1 VLRAALRVNWKTL
14 GLERRMAMFKRS
26 TKSAKGFDWAGLGW
40 LFLFFWY
47 FSGITQLLIQLSGT
61 SGFSGFRQAFFMSAL
76 WLAPMLVFPRQTRV
90 LAAVIGV
97 VLWACSM
104 ASLGYFFVYQQ
115 EFSQSVIFIMF
126 ESNIS
131 EAGEYL
137 TQYFAWWIVL
147 AFIAHTALA
156 IFLWT
161 RVRPVYLPRGQALLA
176 ATAILVAIVGYPLV
190 KQIARS
196 ETLADGI
203 DRFETRIEPAVP
215 WQMIVAYRRYT
226 EQLDNMQGMLHSAS
240 QIPPLTNLKDAAAG
254 QPSTLVLVIGESTN
268 RQRMSLYGYP
278 RATTPELDKLRDQLA
293 VFDNVITPRPYTIE
307 ALQQVLTFADEENPD
322 LYLKTPSI
330 VSMMKQAGYKTYW
343 ITNQQTMTK
352 RNTMLTTFS
361 EQADEQVYLNNNRNQ
376 NARQYDGD
384 VLAPFSK
391 ALADPAERKFIV
403 VHLLGTHMSYQY
415 RYPPSFDKFTDREGV
430 PAGISDD
437 QLPTYNSYD
446 NAVLYN
452 DFVVS
457 SLIKDY
463 AKTDPN
469 GFLLYLSDHGE
480 DVFDSAGH
488 STLGRNEG
496 KPTAPMYTIP
506 FMAYASPKWRES
518 HSWNFAGDLQRP
530 YSSSQLIHT
539 WADLAG
545 LSSTEL
551 DRSKSLVSDSFKPR
565 PLLIGDPYQRQQKP
579 LIDFSLIKPKKA
591 AATEVVLQETPAL

>member
-1 VLRAALRVNWKTL
+1 
-14 GLERRMAMFKRS
+14 MAMFKRS
-26 TKSAKGFDWAGLGW
+26 TKSATGFDWAGLGW
-40 LFLFFWY
+40 MFLFFWY
-47 FSGITQLLIQLSGT
+47 FSGITQLLIQLTGT

-76 WLAPMLVFPRQTRV
+76 WLAPMLLFPRRARL
-90 LAAVIGV
+90 LAALIGV

-104 ASLGYFFVYQQ
+104 ASLGYFFIYQQ

-131 EAGEYL
+131 EAGEYA

-156 IFLWT
+156 VFLWT
-161 RVRPVYLPRGQALLA
+161 RVRPVYLPRGRAMVA
-176 ATAILVAIVGYPLV
+176 ATAIVLAIVGYPLV
-190 KQIARS
+190 KQIATND
-196 ETLADGI
+196 TLERAIDG
-203 DRFETRIEPAVP
+203 FETRVEPAVP

-226 EQLDNMQGMLHSAS
+226 QQLNNMQGMLDNVSK
-240 QIPPLTNLKDAAAG
+240 IPPLSNFKDSMAG

-278 RATTPELDKLRDQLA
+278 RKTTPELDKLRDQLD

-307 ALQQVLTFADEENPD
+307 ALQQVLTFADEDNPD

-330 VSMMKQAGYKTYW
+330 VSMMKQAGYKTFW

-384 VLAPFSK
+384 VLEPFSK
-391 ALADPAERKFIV
+391 ALADKAERKLIV

-415 RYPPSFDKFTDREGV
+415 RYPPSFDTFTDRQGV
-430 PAGISDD
+430 PDAVSDD

-446 NAVLYN
+446 NAVRYN

-488 STLGRNEG
+488 DTLGRNEG

-506 FMAYASPKWRES
+506 FMTWASPKWRAT
-518 HSWNFAGDLQRP
+518 HDWNMRGDLQRP

-545 LSSTEL
+545 LSFDEL
-551 DRSKSLVSDSFKPR
+551 DRSRSLVSDSFKPR
-565 PLLIGDPYQRQQKP
+565 PLLIGDPYQRSQKA
-579 LIDFSLIKPKKA
+579 LIDFSLIKPKA
-591 AATEVVLQETPAL
+591 STTPRSVVQK

>member
-1 VLRAALRVNWKTL
+1 MAL
-14 GLERRMAMFKRS
+14 FQRS
-26 TKSAKGFDWAGLGW
+26 SSTEKGFDWSGFLW

-47 FSGITQLLIQLSGT
+47 FSGITQLLIQLTGT
-61 SGFSGFRQAFFMSAL
+61 SGFTGFRQAFVMSAV
-76 WLAPMLVFPRQTRV
+76 WLAPMLLFPKQTRV
-90 LAAVIGV
+90 MAAVIGV

-104 ASLGYFFVYQQ
+104 ASLGYFFIYQQ

-126 ESNIS
+126 ESNVA
-131 EAGEYL
+131 EAGEYM
-137 TQYFAWWIVL
+137 TQYFAWWMVP
-147 AFIAHTALA
+147 AFLAHTLFAY
-156 IFLWT
+156 FLWT
-161 RVRPVYLPRGQALLA
+161 RLRPVYLPRGRALVA
-176 ATAILVAIVGYPLV
+176 ATAIVVAVVGYPLI
-190 KQIARS
+190 KQTLRTGS
-196 ETLADGI
+196 LADGFEK
-203 DRFETRIEPAVP
+203 FETRIEPAVP
-215 WQMIVAYRRYT
+215 WQMAVAYHRY
-226 EQLDNMQGMLHSAS
+226 LDTLAGMQDMLTSAS
-240 QIPPLTNLKDAAAG
+240 QVPPLRNLKDSMAD
-254 QPSTLVLVIGESTN
+254 QPATLVLVIGESTN

-278 RATTPELDKLRDQLA
+278 RQTTPELDKLKDQLA

-322 LYLKTPSI
+322 LYLSTPSL
-330 VSMMKQAGYKTYW
+330 VRMMKQAGYKTFW

-376 NARQYDGD
+376 NAAQYDGD
-384 VLAPFSK
+384 VIEPFNK
-391 ALADPAERKFIV
+391 ALADAAPRKLIV

-415 RYPPSFDKFTDREGV
+415 RYPSSFDKFQDRNGV
-430 PAGISDD
+430 PAGVRDD

-463 AKTDPN
+463 AKSDPN

-488 STLGRNEG
+488 NTLGRNEA

-506 FMAYASPKWRES
+506 FIAWASPKWRES
-518 HSWNFAGDLQRP
+518 HDWNFAGDLDRP
-530 YSSSQLIHT
+530 YSSSHLIHT

-545 LSSTEL
+545 LSFDEL
-551 DRSKSLVSDSFKPR
+551 DRSKSLVSADFKAR
-565 PLLIGDPYQRQQKP
+565 PLMIGDPYAREQKA
-579 LIDFSLIKPKKA
+579 LIDFSLIKPKVKPDPA
-591 AATEVVLQETPAL
+591 EVVVK

>member
-1 VLRAALRVNWKTL
+1 
-14 GLERRMAMFKRS
+14 MAMFKRS
-26 TKSAKGFDWAGLGW
+26 TTSAKGFDWAGLGW

-61 SGFSGFRQAFFMSAL
+61 SGFSGFRQAFFLSAV
-76 WLAPMLVFPRQTRV
+76 WLAPLLIFPRRTRL
-90 LAAVIGV
+90 LAALIGV
-97 VLWACSM
+97 VLWACSL
-104 ASLGYFFVYQQ
+104 ASLGYFFIYQQ

-147 AFIAHTALA
+147 AFIAHTAVA

-161 RVRPVYLPRGQALLA
+161 RVRPVYLPRAQALVA
-176 ATAILVAIVGYPLV
+176 ATAILVAIIGYPLV

-196 ETLADGI
+196 DTLEDAI
-203 DRFETRIEPAVP
+203 DRFESRIEPAVP
-215 WQMIVAYRRYT
+215 WQMIVGYHRYT
-226 EQLDNMQGMLHSAS
+226 QQLDNMQDMLDSAS
-240 QIPPLTNLKDAAAG
+240 QIPPLTNLKDNMAG

-278 RATTPELDKLRDQLA
+278 RNTTPELDKLRDQLA

-322 LYLKTPSI
+322 LYLKTPSV

-415 RYPPSFDKFTDREGV
+415 RYPPTFEKFTDRQGV

-437 QLPTYNSYD
+437 QLPIYNSYD

-488 STLGRNEG
+488 ATLGRNEG

-518 HSWNFAGDLQRP
+518 HDWKFAGDLQRP

-545 LSSTEL
+545 LSFNEL
-551 DRSKSLVSDSFKPR
+551 DRSKSLVSDSFTPR
-565 PLLIGDPYQRQQKP
+565 PLLIGNPYQRAQKA

-591 AATEVVLQETPAL
+591 SPADVVLQDKPAL

>member
-1 VLRAALRVNWKTL
+1 
-14 GLERRMAMFKRS
+14 MAS

-40 LFLFFWY
+40 MFLFFWY
-47 FSGITQLLIQLSGT
+47 FSGITQLLIQLTGT

-76 WLAPMLVFPRQTRV
+76 WLAPMLLFPRRARL
-90 LAAVIGV
+90 LAALIGV

-104 ASLGYFFVYQQ
+104 ASLGYFFIYQQ

-131 EAGEYL
+131 EAGEYA

-156 IFLWT
+156 VFLWT
-161 RVRPVYLPRGQALLA
+161 RVRPVYLPRGRAMVA
-176 ATAILVAIVGYPLV
+176 ATAIVLAIVGYPLV
-190 KQIARS
+190 KQIATND
-196 ETLADGI
+196 TLERAIDG
-203 DRFETRIEPAVP
+203 FETRVEPAVP

-226 EQLDNMQGMLHSAS
+226 QQLNNMQGMLDNVSK
-240 QIPPLTNLKDAAAG
+240 IPPLSNFKDSMAG

-278 RATTPELDKLRDQLA
+278 RKTTPELDKLRDQLD

-307 ALQQVLTFADEENPD
+307 ALQQVLTFADEDNPD

-330 VSMMKQAGYKTYW
+330 VSMMKQAGYKTFW

-384 VLAPFSK
+384 VLEPFSK
-391 ALADPAERKFIV
+391 ALADKAERKLIV

-415 RYPPSFDKFTDREGV
+415 RYPPSFDTFTDRQGV
-430 PAGISDD
+430 PDAVSDD

-446 NAVLYN
+446 NAVRYN

-463 AKTDPN
+463 AKTAPN

-488 STLGRNEG
+488 DTLGRNEG

-506 FMAYASPKWRES
+506 FMTWASPKWRAT
-518 HSWNFAGDLQRP
+518 HDWNMQGDIQRP

-545 LSSTEL
+545 LSFDEL
-551 DRSKSLVSDSFKPR
+551 DRSRSLVSDSFKPR
-565 PLLIGDPYQRQQKP
+565 PLLIGDPYQRSQKA
-579 LIDFSLIKPKKA
+579 LIDFSLIKPKA
-591 AATEVVLQETPAL
+591 STTPRSVVQK

>member
-1 VLRAALRVNWKTL
+1 MTV
-14 GLERRMAMFKRS
+14 FKRS
-26 TKSAKGFDWAGLGW
+26 TTTAKGFDWAGFLW

-47 FSGITQLLIQLSGT
+47 FSGITQLLIQLTGT
-61 SGFSGFRQAFFMSAL
+61 SGFSGFRQAFVMSAI
-76 WLAPMLVFPRQTRV
+76 WLAPMLLFPRQTRV
-90 LAAVIGV
+90 MAALIGV

-104 ASLGYFFVYQQ
+104 ASLGYFFIYQQ

-131 EAGEYL
+131 EAGEYM
-137 TQYFAWWIVL
+137 TQYFAWWMVA
-147 AFIAHTALA
+147 AFLAHTLFSY
-156 IFLWT
+156 FLWT
-161 RVRPVYLPRGQALLA
+161 RLRPVYMPRGRALVA
-176 ATAILVAIVGYPLV
+176 ATAILVAVVGYPLI
-190 KQIARS
+190 KQTARTGS
-196 ETLADGI
+196 LAGGFEK
-203 DRFETRIEPAVP
+203 FETRIEPAVP
-215 WQMIVAYRRYT
+215 WQMAVAYHRY
-226 EQLDNMQGMLHSAS
+226 LDTLAGMQDMLDSAS
-240 QIPPLTNLKDAAAG
+240 KIPPLKNLKDTMAN
-254 QPSTLVLVIGESTN
+254 QPATLVLVIGESTN

-278 RATTPELDKLRDQLA
+278 RETTPELDKLKDQMA

-322 LYLKTPSI
+322 LYLSTPSL
-330 VSMMKQAGYKTYW
+330 VSMMKQAGYKTFW

-376 NARQYDGD
+376 NAAQYDGD
-384 VLAPFSK
+384 VIAPFNK
-391 ALADPAERKFIV
+391 ALADAAPRKLIV

-415 RYPPSFDKFTDREGV
+415 RYPPSFNKFTDRKGV
-430 PAGISDD
+430 PDGVRDD
-437 QLPTYNSYD
+437 QVPTYNSYD

-463 AKTDPN
+463 AKSDPN
-469 GFLLYLSDHGE
+469 GFLMYLSDHGE

-488 STLGRNEG
+488 STLGRNEA

-506 FMAYASPKWRES
+506 FMAWASPKWRETHDWS
-518 HSWNFAGDLQRP
+518 FAGDLGRP

-545 LSSTEL
+545 LSFDEL

-565 PLLIGDPYQRQQKP
+565 PLMIGNPYERQTRP
-579 LIDFSLIKPKKA
+579 LIDFSLMKPKS
-591 AATEVVLQETPAL
+591 TPADPTVAHK

>member
-430 PAGISDD
+430 PASISDD

-591 AATEVVLQETPAL
+591 ATTEVVLQETPAL

>member
-1 VLRAALRVNWKTL
+1 
-14 GLERRMAMFKRS
+14 MAMFKRS

-430 PAGISDD
+430 PASISDD

-545 LSSTEL
+545 LSSEEL

-591 AATEVVLQETPAL
+591 ATTEVVLQETPAL

>member
-1 VLRAALRVNWKTL
+1 MAL
-14 GLERRMAMFKRS
+14 FKRS
-26 TKSAKGFDWAGLGW
+26 KTSANGFDWAGFLW

-47 FSGITQLLIQLSGT
+47 FSGITQLLIQLTGT
-61 SGFSGFRQAFFMSAL
+61 SGFTGFRQAFVMSAI
-76 WLAPMLVFPRQTRV
+76 WLAPMLLFPKQTRV
-90 LAAVIGV
+90 MAALIGV

-104 ASLGYFFVYQQ
+104 ASLGYFFIYQQ

-126 ESNIS
+126 ESNVS
-131 EAGEYL
+131 EAGEYM
-137 TQYFAWWIVL
+137 TQYFAWWMVL
-147 AFIAHTALA
+147 AFLAHTAFSY
-156 IFLWT
+156 FLWT
-161 RVRPVYLPRGQALLA
+161 RLRPVYLPRGQALVA
-176 ATAILVAIVGYPLV
+176 ATAILLAVVGYPLL
-190 KQIARS
+190 KQTARTGS
-196 ETLADGI
+196 LAGGFEK
-203 DRFETRIEPAVP
+203 FETRIEPAVP
-215 WQMIVAYRRYT
+215 WQMAVAYHRY
-226 EQLDNMQGMLHSAS
+226 LDTLAGMQDMLDSAS
-240 QIPPLTNLKDAAAG
+240 KIAPLKNLTDSMAN
-254 QPSTLVLVIGESTN
+254 QPATLVLVIGESTN

-278 RATTPELDKLRDQLA
+278 RQTTPELDKLKDQLA

-322 LYLKTPSI
+322 LYLTTPSL
-330 VSMMKQAGYKTYW
+330 VSMMKQAGYKTFW

-376 NARQYDGD
+376 NAAQYDGD
-384 VLAPFSK
+384 VIEPFHK
-391 ALADPAERKFIV
+391 ALADAAPRKLIV

-415 RYPPSFDKFTDREGV
+415 RYPPTFDKFTDRKGVPEGV
-430 PAGISDD
+430 RDD
-437 QLPTYNSYD
+437 QVPTYNSYD

-463 AKTDPN
+463 AKSDPN

-488 STLGRNEG
+488 TTLGRNEN

-506 FMAYASPKWRES
+506 FMAWASPKWRETHDWS
-518 HSWNFAGDLQRP
+518 FAGDLGRP

-545 LSSTEL
+545 LSFDEL

-565 PLLIGDPYQRQQKP
+565 PLMIGNPYERQQRP
-579 LIDFSLIKPKKA
+579 LIDFSLMKPKGA
-591 AATEVVLQETPAL
+591 PVTPAVVQQ